1 MPRATRRGNVS
12 ESQTKLTS
20 VFRIPE
26 WDSRGGAMQ
35 LISYEPNRGCA
46 GVGLL
51 PGRDSWFAVH
61 TRSKCEK
68 KVASQLDD
76 LQIKCFLPVIQEIRT
91 WSDRRKRIDQPLFP
105 GYVFVRIPSE
115 DRVRVSVLRTSGV
128 VGFVGVQGQGI
139 PIPDPE
145 IESIQTLL
153 SSRIPFEPYPF
164 LCVGQKVRIRG
175 GYLDGVEGIL
185 AAKNS
190 DRSVVISIEL
200 IQRSLAV
207 QVSGFD
213 LEPIR

>member
-1 MPRATRRGNVS
+1 MQLRSYAD
-12 ESQTKLTS
+12 ELTS
-20 VFRIPE
+20 VFP
-26 WDSRGGAMQ
+26 GA
-35 LISYEPNRGCA
+35 
-46 GVGLL
+46 GLL
-51 PGRDSWFAVH
+51 PAPDSWFAVH

-76 LQIKCFLPVIQEIRT
+76 LQIKCFLPIVKEIRT
-91 WSDRRKRIDQPLFP
+91 WSDRRKVIDQPLFP

-115 DRVRVSVLRTSGV
+115 DRARVSVLRTSGV

-145 IESIQTLL
+145 IENIQTLL
-153 SSRIPFEPYPF
+153 SSRVPFEPYPF

-175 GYLDGVEGIL
+175 GYLDGVERIL

-190 DRSVVISIEL
+190 DWSVVISIDL

>member
-1 MPRATRRGNVS
+1 M
-12 ESQTKLTS
+12 QLTS
-20 VFRIPE
+20 YADQSTR
-26 WDSRGGAMQ
+26 A
-35 LISYEPNRGCA
+35 YA
-46 GVGLL
+46 AAGLL
-51 PGRDSWFAVH
+51 PAPGAWFAVH

-76 LQIKCFLPVIQEIRT
+76 SQIKCFLPIVKEIRT
-91 WSDRRKRIDQPLFP
+91 WSDRRKVIDQPLFP

-115 DRVRVSVLRTSGV
+115 DRARVSVLRTSGV

-145 IESIQTLL
+145 IENIQTLL
-153 SSRIPFEPYPF
+153 SSRVPFEPYPF

-175 GYLDGVEGIL
+175 GYLDGIEGIL

-190 DRSVVISIEL
+190 DWSVVISIDL

>member
-1 MPRATRRGNVS
+1 MQFATYADERASAYAG
-12 ESQTKLTS
+12 
-20 VFRIPE
+20 
-26 WDSRGGAMQ
+26 
-35 LISYEPNRGCA
+35 A
-46 GVGLL
+46 GVL
-51 PGRDSWFAVH
+51 PTPDAWFAVH

-68 KVASQLDD
+68 KVTSQLDD
-76 LQIKCFLPVIQEIRT
+76 LQIKCFLPIVKEIRT
-91 WSDRRKRIDQPLFP
+91 WSDRRKIIDQPLFP

-139 PIPDPE
+139 PIPDLE
-145 IESIQTLL
+145 IENIQTLL
-153 SSRIPFEPYPF
+153 SSKIPFEPYPF

-175 GYLDGVEGIL
+175 GFLDGIEGIL

-190 DRSVVISIEL
+190 DRSVVISIDL

>member
-1 MPRATRRGNVS
+1 
-12 ESQTKLTS
+12 
-20 VFRIPE
+20 
-26 WDSRGGAMQ
+26 MQ
-35 LISYEPNRGCA
+35 LLTCA
-46 GVGLL
+46 DKITSACAATGPL
-51 PGRDSWFAVH
+51 PVPGAWFAVH

-68 KVASQLDD
+68 KVASQLDE
-76 LQIKCFLPVIQEIRT
+76 LQIKCFLPITKEIRT
-91 WSDRRKRIDQPLFP
+91 WSDRRKVIDQPLFP

-128 VGFVGVQGQGI
+128 VSFVGVQGQGI

-145 IESIQTLL
+145 IENVQALL

-175 GYLDGVEGIL
+175 GYLDGIEGIL

-190 DRSVVISIEL
+190 DWSVVISIDL

>member
-1 MPRATRRGNVS
+1 MRSYGDELSPVYA
-12 ESQTKLTS
+12 
-20 VFRIPE
+20 
-26 WDSRGGAMQ
+26 GA
-35 LISYEPNRGCA
+35 RF
-46 GVGLL
+46 L
-51 PGRDSWFAVH
+51 PAPDTWFAVH

-76 LQIKCFLPVIQEIRT
+76 LQIKCFLPIVQEIRS
-91 WSDRRKRIDQPLFP
+91 WSDRRKVIDQPLFP

-115 DRVRVSVLRTSGV
+115 DRVRVSVLRTTGV

-145 IESIQTLL
+145 IENIQALL
-153 SSRIPFEPYPF
+153 SSRVPFEPYPF

-175 GYLDGVEGIL
+175 GYLEGVEGIL

-190 DRSVVISIEL
+190 DWSVVISINL

-213 LEPIR
+213 LEPIQ